1 MKLVSINWHPT
12 QAQLRQFSVIGALL
26 LPLIGWLWGAD
37 EFVVKCLVGAGL
49 VIVIAGI
56 AIPAVVKPL
65 FVLLTIATIPIGLVV
80 GELAMLLIYFGVFL
94 PIGLL
99 FRAAGRDALQ
109 RRFDNSQKSYWQAKK
124 QPHDIASY
132 FRQS

>member
-1 MKLVSINWHPT
+1 
-12 QAQLRQFSVIGALL
+12 
-26 LPLIGWLWGAD
+26 
-37 EFVVKCLVGAGL
+37 
-49 VIVIAGI
+49 
-56 AIPAVVKPL
+56 
-65 FVLLTIATIPIGLVV
+65 V

-109 RRFDNSQKSYWQAKK
+109 RRFDPSQNSYWQAKK